1 MAKQIKYT
9 NQFRQDAIDMY
20 QKGNDSAAQVARKLG
35 IHEHTMC
42 RWIQLYE
49 KDNTASSQ
57 TASCRSVLPGRPCA
71 DREFDLNRPRAL
83 EYIRAIKI
91 QASVLEQ
98 LLLQQTDRKE
108 T

>member
-20 QKGNDSAAQVARKLG
+20 QKGNDSAAKVAKKFG

-49 KDNTASSQ
+49 KDNVASSQ
-57 TASCRSVLPGRPCA
+57 TTSCQSVLSGKPCA
-71 DREFDLNRPRAL
+71 DRELDLNLPHAL
-83 EYIRAIKI
+83 EYIRAIKR
-91 QASVLEQ
+91 QVSALEQ
-98 LLLQQTDRKE
+98 FLLQQTDRKE